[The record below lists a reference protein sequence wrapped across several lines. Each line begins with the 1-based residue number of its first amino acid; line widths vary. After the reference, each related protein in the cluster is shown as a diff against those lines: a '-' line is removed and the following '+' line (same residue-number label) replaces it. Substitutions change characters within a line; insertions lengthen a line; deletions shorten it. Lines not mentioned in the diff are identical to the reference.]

1 MNFKAYC
8 EALSRLY
15 AGEGLALTL
24 RPGVAEFA
32 LDLAEAQLGFAL
44 APDLRGAWLHAD
56 GGDEGQPVFVRP
68 GYLGGYE
75 FLSLQQALRA
85 RDGMKRRSPRY
96 EAYEE
101 PKPRDPRIK
110 PGWFQEGW
118 LPFASFGG
126 GTRLLI
132 QDHSPSGLGRRG
144 QVIAFTHDPDAIDY
158 VAPDLAELLSAS
170 LESIGGDTGEFFIG
184 LED

>member
-15 AGEGLALTL
+15 AEEGFALRL
-24 RPGVAEFA
+24 RPGAAKSA
-32 LDLAEAQLGFAL
+32 LDHAEAQLGFAL
-44 APDLRGAWLHAD
+44 AVDLRGAWLHAD
-56 GGDEGQPVFVRP
+56 GGEPQPVFVRP
-68 GYLGGYE
+68 GYLDGYE
-75 FLSLQQALRA
+75 FLSLEQALRA
-85 RDGMKRRSPRY
+85 RDRMKRRSPRY
-96 EAYEE
+96 EDHEQRE
-101 PKPRDPRIK
+101 PRDARIR

-126 GTRLLI
+126 GTLLLI
-132 QDHSPSGLGRRG
+132 QDQSPTSLGRSG
-144 QVIAFTHDPDAIDY
+144 QIIAFTHDPDSIDY

-170 LESIGGDTGEFFIG
+170 LESIANDTEDFFIG